1 MKHVQI
7 GPNRPLHRDTLS
19 QIILLGLVPIVFVIA
34 WVDVTLFGSISEAS
48 VTELGQE
55 SLILAAAC
63 LFGFTAWRCPKLR
76 SLLVLVA
83 GLFGCMFIRELDAVF
98 DIVFHGFWLY
108 PALLL
113 AAGSVIYATR
123 CTRMSISES
132 RELLMTSPF
141 RLVCFGLLTV
151 LVISR
156 VAGTGKLWSFIL
168 DSESAGHFYKNIVQ
182 EGLELWGYGIIAVGA
197 WYVMSQLTQTSASRE
212 KPQSSSAMPSPW
224 RKIPVSHQPPTLSRT
239 YYVDNQRAA

>member
-1 MKHVQI
+1 MKYVKD
-7 GPNRPLHRDTLS
+7 GTNELLHCGTLS
-19 QIILLGLVPIVFVIA
+19 QTSLLGIGAIVFAIVWAEVAI
-34 WVDVTLFGSISEAS
+34 VGSILEAS
-48 VTELGQE
+48 VTELAQE
-55 SLILAAAC
+55 SLILAAAF
-63 LFGFTAWRCPKLR
+63 LFGFTAWRRPELR
-76 SLLVLVA
+76 SLLALFA
-83 GLFGCMFIRELDAVF
+83 GLFGCMFIRELDAMF

-182 EGLELWGYGIIAVGA
+182 EGLELWGYGIIAAGA

-224 RKIPVSHQPPTLSRT
+224 RKIPVSHQPPTLSRA
-239 YYVDNQRAA
+239 YNVDGQRAA

>member
-7 GPNRPLHRDTLS
+7 GPNRPLHCGTLS
-19 QIILLGLVPIVFVIA
+19 QRSLWGLGVIVFVIV
-34 WVDVTLFGSISEAS
+34 WVDVTVFGSISEAS
-48 VTELGQE
+48 VTELAQE

-113 AAGSVIYATR
+113 AAGSLIYAMS
-123 CTRMSISES
+123 CTRMSLRES

-141 RLVCFGLLTV
+141 RSVGFGLLIV

-156 VAGTGKLWSFIL
+156 IAGTGKLWSFIL
-168 DSESAGHFYKNIVQ
+168 DSESAGHFSKNIVQ
-182 EGLELWGYGIIAVGA
+182 EGLELWGYGIIAAGA
-197 WYVMSQLTQTSASRE
+197 WHVMSQLSQTLVRRE

-224 RKIPVSHQPPTLSRT
+224 RKIPVIHHPPTLSRT
-239 YYVDNQRAA
+239 FNVNN

>member
-1 MKHVQI
+1 MSQMKHVQI

-48 VTELGQE
+48 VTELAQE

-113 AAGSVIYATR
+113 AVGTICYVLR
-123 CTRMSISES
+123 CPRMSFRQA

-141 RLVCFGLLTV
+141 RSVCLGLLTV

-156 VAGTGKLWSFIL
+156 IAGTGKLWGSIL
-168 DSESAGHFYKNIVQ
+168 GSESAGQFYKNIVQ
-182 EGLELWGYGIIAVGA
+182 EGLELWGYAIIAAGA
-197 WYVMSQLTQTSASRE
+197 WHVKLRLTEKSRSRN
-212 KPQSSSAMPSPW
+212 KPQMNRAMP
-224 RKIPVSHQPPTLSRT
+224 TT
-239 YYVDNQRAA
+239 YDSILDA

>member
-7 GPNRPLHRDTLS
+7 GPNRPLQCGMLS
-19 QIILLGLVPIVFVIA
+19 QISLLGIGVIVFGIV
-34 WVDVTLFGSISEAS
+34 WVDVTVTGSISEAS
-48 VTELGQE
+48 VTELAQE

-123 CTRMSISES
+123 CTRMSFRES
-132 RELLMTSPF
+132 RELLITSPF
-141 RLVCFGLLTV
+141 RSVSFGLLIV

-168 DSESAGHFYKNIVQ
+168 GSASAGHFYKNIVQ
-182 EGLELWGYGIIAVGA
+182 EGLELWGYGIIAAGA

-224 RKIPVSHQPPTLSRT
+224 RRIPASHQPTALSRT
-239 YYVDNQRAA
+239 YIADNQRAA